1 MRNLK
6 ILLST
11 SVISGLY
18 LCAPASAQQYTV
30 TPVAPAENV
39 VIGNGASANN
49 VGAKVGPTGQ
59 TVGGGPATALGN
71 HAQAN
76 GGASTAV
83 GYGAVAGD
91 PNATGIFDSSAT
103 AIGSIAKATGDGS
116 TAIGNGTTAS
126 GAVSTAIGFGANADS
141 TGSVAIG
148 HFANATGTI
157 DPVTGGLI
165 VTQHKSGAASV
176 AIGSE
181 AKSAGDQSIALGQNS
196 NAVTNGSV
204 ALGNGSVSDRA
215 LAPST
220 GNAATVT
227 GAHGAVD
234 IKYNTTDKKLAGAV
248 SIGDGDTYRQLTN
261 LADGSA
267 ATDAVNVRQL
277 QQSLQAGINYTDVQV
292 DQLQTQITNQ
302 QGAITNIQTDVTD
315 IKNVNIRQDQTLNN
329 HEVRI
334 TKNEGDIVNI
344 KGDITDI
351 QNVNIRQ
358 DQTLNDHEVRITK
371 NEGDI
376 VDIKNVN
383 IRQDTTLNNH
393 EVRITKN
400 EGDIAGIQDGA
411 VFYNRDANGVK
422 TGGVTFNDGS
432 GKPVKLGNVAAGTA
446 DTDGV
451 NVRQLKDVRS
461 ESFAYTDNS
470 ISQIKNY
477 TDNRLSNLS
486 GDIRSVRK
494 EARSGIA
501 SATAMAGLRY
511 DDRPG
516 KGSIAAGLGGFKS
529 ATSIAAGVGYT
540 TENGRFRLNASL
552 GYGFEDSSA
561 AWNAGASWTFN

>member
-11 SVISGLY
+11 SVMSGMY
-18 LCAPASAQQYTV
+18 VITPAAAQQYTF

-39 VIGNGASANN
+39 VTGNGAAANN
-49 VGAKVGPTGQ
+49 VGAKYGPTGQ
-59 TVGGGPATALGN
+59 IVGGGPATAVGN
-71 HAQAN
+71 HATAN

-103 AIGSIAKATGDGS
+103 AVGSIAKATGNGS
-116 TAIGNGTTAS
+116 TAIGNGTTAT
-126 GAVSTAIGFGANADS
+126 GAVSAAIGFGANAS
-141 TGSVAIG
+141 GAASVAIG
-148 HFANATGTI
+148 QFANATGTI

-165 VTQHKSGAASV
+165 VTKHDSGAASV
-176 AIGSE
+176 AVGAGALS
-181 AKSAGDQSIALGQNS
+181 SGDQSLALGQNS
-196 NAVTNGSV
+196 NAVTKGSV
-204 ALGNGSVSDRA
+204 ALGSGSVSDRTI
-215 LAPST
+215 APST

-227 GAHGAVD
+227 GAHGSAA
-234 IKYNTTDKKLAGAV
+234 ISYNTTDRELAGAV
-248 SIGDGDTYRQLTN
+248 SVGDADTYRQLTN
-261 LADGSA
+261 LADGTQ

-302 QGAITNIQTDVTD
+302 QGAITNIKTDITD
-315 IKNVNIRQDQTLNN
+315 IKNVNIRQDQTLN
-329 HEVRI
+329 
-334 TKNEGDIVNI
+334 
-344 KGDITDI
+344 
-351 QNVNIRQ
+351 
-358 DQTLNDHEVRITK
+358 DHEIRITK

-411 VFYNRDANGVK
+411 VFYNRDANGIK
-422 TGGVTFNDGS
+422 TGGVTFNDGT

-470 ISQIKNY
+470 ISEIKNY